1 VKDNPAAGETFEDF
15 RKSFFYGSRSDMNF
29 KFVEHL
35 TDEQAGKFFQG
46 LLRKTIA
53 AYDDG
58 NTGRVFSHIL
68 KWQAT
73 GYWDQKNFEYSDGAF
88 AKPPKPVRE
97 TTVALL
103 TSSGHFAAGD
113 DPEPFG
119 LKNMTQQEAE
129 NRIFDF
135 LKAEPVL
142 SEIPRDTSPEK
153 LEVRHGGYDVR
164 SSRADTNTT
173 FPLEILA
180 TMEAEGK
187 IGRLAPRAY
196 SFVGA
201 CSQVRLLKQTGPE
214 WVAKLISAKVA
225 AAVLVPV

>member
-1 VKDNPAAGETFEDF
+1 MNDNPTAGETFEDF

-35 TDEQAGKFFQG
+35 TDEQAGEFFQG

-58 NTGRVFSHIL
+58 NTDRIFSHIL
-68 KWQAT
+68 KWQTT

-103 TSSGHFAAGD
+103 TSSGHFATGD

-119 LKNMTQQEAE
+119 LKNMTQQKAE

-142 SEIPRDTSPEK
+142 SEIPSDTFPEK

-187 IGRLAPRAY
+187 IGCLAPQAY

-214 WVAKLISAKVA
+214 WVAKLLSAKVA